1 MSEVKVNK
9 ISPRSGTDVTLGDS
23 GDTFTIPSGAT
34 INNQGTA
41 VNFGATGSASWNTT
55 KITADPGPAVAGV
68 GYFTDTSGSAFN
80 ITLPAS
86 PSAGA
91 VIAVADYAN
100 NWNTNAVTLLRNGSN
115 IEGAADD
122 FLCNQQGAAI
132 TFVYVDATKGWVTT
146 DTGNSSDAFGPTF
159 IIATG
164 GTITCLGNDKIHTF
178 TGPGTFCVSQ
188 VSNCATNN
196 VVSHLVIGSGG
207 GGGNKRA
214 GGGGAGGYREVK
226 SPSAPY
232 TASPLDGYPS
242 APNRVTVTAQPYT
255 IVVGGGGLGGIASGS
270 TCNVGT
276 ASTPGNVSTFATI
289 TSAGGGTGG
298 GVSPNAGPNGSGG
311 PGGSGG
317 GGFGGGNPATPFP
330 AATVGGVGN
339 TPTVSPAQGFSG
351 GVSRTSPDPTGQAGG
366 GGGAAAIGKNGNDP
380 GGSDGNG
387 GAGTSSEITGSA
399 VTRAGGGGGGARSAG
414 VPTSGG
420 SGGGG
425 AGSDTGNGT
434 NGTANTGGGG
444 GGMSDTACS
453 SSGNGGGG
461 VVIIRYKYK

>member
-9 ISPRSGTDVTLGDS
+9 ISPRTNCGTVTLGDS
-23 GDTFTIPSGAT
+23 GDTFTIPAGAT

-41 VNFGATGSASWNTT
+41 TNFGATGSASWDTT

-115 IEGAADD
+115 IEGDASD
-122 FLCNQQGAAI
+122 FVCNVQGAAI
-132 TFVYVDATKGWVTT
+132 TFVYVDATKGWVAT

-188 VSNCATNN
+188 VSNCAANN
-196 VVSHLVIGSGG
+196 VVSHLIIGSGG

-242 APNRVTVTAQPYT
+242 APNRVTVTAQGYG
-255 IVVGGGGLGGIASGS
+255 IVVGGGGVGGISSGPS
-270 TCNVGT
+270 CCVGT
-276 ASTPGNVSTFATI
+276 ASTSGNVSTFATI

-298 GVSPNAGPNGSGG
+298 GMSPNAGSCGSGAA
-311 PGGSGG
+311 GGSGG
-317 GGFGGGNPATPFP
+317 GGFAGNPGRTPSRDFP
-330 AATVGGVGN
+330 ASTVGGVGN
-339 TPTVSPAQGFSG
+339 TPPVGPAQGFDG
-351 GVSRTSPDPTGQAGG
+351 GVAKTSPDPTGQSGG
-366 GGGAAAIGKNGNDP
+366 GGGAAALGKNGNDP
-380 GGSDGNG
+380 GGNDGNG
-387 GAGTSSEITGSA
+387 GAGASSEITGSA
-399 VTRAGGGGGGARSAG
+399 VKRWWWRWWRKKRRS
-414 VPTSGG
+414 SNFRW
-420 SGGGG
+420 S
-425 AGSDTGNGT
+425 
-434 NGTANTGGGG
+434 
-444 GGMSDTACS
+444 
-453 SSGNGGGG
+453 
-461 VVIIRYKYK
+461 RWWWWWF

>member
-9 ISPRSGTDVTLGDS
+9 ISPRSGTTVTLGDS

-41 VNFGATGSASWNTT
+41 TNFGATGSASWNTT

-100 NWNTNAVTLLRNGSN
+100 NWNTNTVTLLRNGSN
-115 IEGAADD
+115 IEGAAAD
-122 FLCNQQGAAI
+122 FVCNQQGAAI

-146 DTGNSSDAFGPTF
+146 DTGNSSDAFATTF
-159 IIATG
+159 ILATG